1 MRQLCAFYF
10 MSCAVAGIIMPFYNL
25 HLKLLGFSDWQIGV
39 VAAVPS
45 LGRIVFPGFW
55 GTVAD
60 RSRRRNLL
68 LATACTCTVLAFA
81 GVLAAKTF
89 AWMIVAF
96 TLVQFCTT
104 LTGPMLDAS
113 TLELARR
120 DKFEYGEVRACG
132 SIGFVVAA
140 LAVGKLL
147 DSFPTIVGL
156 GVVLLCYG
164 ALAVIALRLP
174 PLPAPPP
181 KSRGQRARRRD
192 VLRQPF
198 LVVLLAVSL
207 LNQIAHGVYYSFF
220 TIHLRGTGYAP
231 FTIAF
236 LWCFAVVAEAW
247 LIYRSG
253 DLIRRFGAVPL
264 VTIALLAGAVRW
276 GAYALSTSIW
286 VLLLM
291 QPLHAF
297 TFGAFQ
303 MSAMHII
310 HLRFPEELRVSG
322 QGFLM
327 IASWGAGSLI
337 GALMAGWAVEVIGA
351 SWGYA
356 ICAGIAASGTAL
368 AMVGLRDPAGA
379 AWRRSGR

>member
-10 MSCAVAGIIMPFYNL
+10 VACAAGGIVMPFFNL
-25 HLKLLGFSDWQIGV
+25 HLKQIGFSDWQIGV
-39 VAAVPS
+39 VAAVPP

-55 GTVAD
+55 GAVAD
-60 RSRRRNLL
+60 RSQRRNLL
-68 LATACTCTVLAFA
+68 MAVACAGMALMFA

-96 TLVQFCTT
+96 TLVQFFST

-113 TLELARR
+113 TLEIARR
-120 DKFEYGEVRACG
+120 ESFEYGQVRAWG

-147 DSFPTIVGL
+147 DSFPTLAGL
-156 GVVLLCYG
+156 GVALLCYV
-164 ALAVIALRLP
+164 ALAGIALRLP

-181 KSRGQRARRRD
+181 KPGAERARRRD

-198 LVVLLAVSL
+198 ILVLLAASL
-207 LNQIAHGVYYSFF
+207 LNQVAHGVYYNFF
-220 TIHLRGTGYAP
+220 TIHLRDTGYAP

-236 LWCFAVVAEAW
+236 LWAFAVAIEVW
-247 LIYRSG
+247 FIFKSG
-253 DLIRRFGAVPL
+253 ALIRRFGAVPL
-264 VTIALLAGAVRW
+264 IVVALLAGAVRW

-286 VLLLM
+286 VFLLM

-303 MSAMHII
+303 MSAMHLI
-310 HLRFPEELRVSG
+310 HDRFPEELRVSG
-322 QGFLM
+322 QSFLM

-337 GALMAGWAVEVIGA
+337 GALMSGWAVEVLGA
-351 SWGYA
+351 PWGYA
-356 ICAGIAASGTAL
+356 LCAGIGAAGAVLAL
-368 AMVGLRDPAGA
+368 VGLRE
-379 AWRRSGR
+379 RR